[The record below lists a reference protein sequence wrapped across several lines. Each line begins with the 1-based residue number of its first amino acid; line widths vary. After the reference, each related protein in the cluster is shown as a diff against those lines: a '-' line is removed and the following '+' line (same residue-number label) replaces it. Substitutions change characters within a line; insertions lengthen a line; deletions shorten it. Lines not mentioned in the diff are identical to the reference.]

1 MINTVVAGIL
11 WILFRLNRGLPKQE
25 KALTVTYDLPKG
37 ITPTEAGVLVDQ
49 TINPRDLSCM
59 IYKRAIQ
66 KKIKMKPDEK
76 DKKNFFLEKIQELDD
91 TAPDYEKTLFKEM
104 FGLVYKSSANP
115 NLFEF
120 KKYKDALNNIYATC
134 YMSLKK
140 FIDAKGRY
148 RTSIS
153 NFDTLDT
160 WVLRKRKWR

>member
-66 KKIKMKPDEK
+66 KKI
-76 DKKNFFLEKIQELDD
+76 QELDD
-91 TAPDYEKTLFKEM
+91 TAPEYEKVLFDEM

-140 FIDAKGRY
+140 FIDAQGQY

-153 NFDTLDT
+153 DFDLLDT
-160 WVLRKRKWR
+160 WKLRKRKWR